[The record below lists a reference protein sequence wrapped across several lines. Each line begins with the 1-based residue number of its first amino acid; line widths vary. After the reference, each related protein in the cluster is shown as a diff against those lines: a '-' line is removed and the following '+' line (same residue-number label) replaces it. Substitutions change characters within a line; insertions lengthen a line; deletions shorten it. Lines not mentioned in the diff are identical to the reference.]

1 MATITF
7 LGAAGTVTGSK
18 YLVKGKQGSV
28 LVDAGLFQGGHELR
42 DRNWEAPPK
51 ELEEVDA
58 VLLTHAHIDH
68 TGMLPRW
75 GAQGLNCPIYGTH
88 PTVALAGILLPDSGR
103 LQEEEAS
110 YRVHRVGS
118 RHRHPQPLY
127 TEEDARRVLTLFQ
140 AVPLESDVPV
150 APGITAQW
158 SLVGHIL
165 GACSIR
171 LTVDGKTI
179 LLSGDIGRYSDDL
192 LMAPKPPCFAEV
204 MLMESTYGG
213 RSHGDVNLQ
222 EAVGDIIN
230 ETVAR
235 RGLVLIPSFAVGR
248 TQQLLYHLKQLKMR
262 SAIPDIPI
270 VVDSPMARD
279 ATEIYA
285 RYLSFLAPSVRSL
298 LTHDGGPFRPSH
310 LGFTAS
316 REDSKRLNDIDE
328 PMVLIAASGML
339 SGGRVLHHLSMRV
352 SNPRNTV
359 LFVGFQPPGGRGD
372 EILRGAPSIRVFHEE
387 VPVRAAIREVSGL
400 SAHADHGEL
409 LRWAGEGEGRP
420 DRVFLVHGEPSSAAA
435 LKEDLIAQKSWSVS
449 VAAHRQEVVV

>member
-18 YLVKGKQGSV
+18 YLVKGKQGAV

-42 DRNWEAPPK
+42 DRNWEAQPK

-75 GAQGLNCPIYGTH
+75 GAHGLKCPIYGTH

-110 YRVHRVGS
+110 YRERRVGS
-118 RHRHPQPLY
+118 RHRPPQPLY
-127 TEEDARRVLTLFQ
+127 TEEDARRVLALFQ
-140 AVPLESDVPV
+140 TVPLESDVTV
-150 APGITAQW
+150 APGITAHW

-179 LLSGDIGRYSDDL
+179 LFSGDIGRYSDDL
-192 LMAPKPPCFAEV
+192 LMPPTPPRFGEV
-204 MLMESTYGG
+204 LLMESTYGG
-213 RSHGDVNLQ
+213 RSHGEVDLQ
-222 EAVGDIIN
+222 DAVGDIIN
-230 ETVAR
+230 ETIAR

-248 TQQLLYHLKQLKMR
+248 TQQLLYHIKQLKTR
-262 SAIPDIPI
+262 NAIPDIPI

-285 RYLSFLAPSVRSL
+285 RYLSFLAPPVRSL
-298 LTHDGGPFRPSH
+298 ITHDGGPFRPSR

-316 REDSKRLNDIDE
+316 RDESKRLNDIDE

-352 SNPRNTV
+352 SDPRNTV

-372 EILRGAPSIRVFHEE
+372 ELLRGAPSIRVFHEE
-387 VPVRAAIREVSGL
+387 VPVRAAIKEVSGL

-409 LRWAGEGEGRP
+409 LRWADEGEGRP
-420 DRVFLVHGEPSSAAA
+420 DRVFLVHGEPKCAAA
-435 LKEDLIAQKSWSVS
+435 LKEDLVAQRGWSVS
-449 VAAHRQEVVV
+449 VAKHRQEVEV